1 MDGLNGGDD
10 GGDRPHQGT
19 PEDYNDD
26 VVDRVARH
34 RAEVAVNH
42 SLAVVE
48 SVGYLTREV
57 SQLRGVLM
65 SSIDNLGSKVDAC
78 ISDMR
83 STTRKIESMRPKLE
97 SYHDLADEVQDLATS
112 ERLRKHAIARNKKLR
127 NRLVLAVLLGM
138 FGTIGAGIGAWA
150 LLKAGMPVAH
160 ESRP

>member
-10 GGDRPHQGT
+10 GGDRPHQGA
-19 PEDYNDD
+19 PEDDN

-97 SYHDLADEVQDLATS
+97 SYHDLADEVHDLATS